1 MDIWR
6 QLNELPP
13 ETLNAIVAG
22 AISVG
27 TLYCFL
33 GYRTLKIVIA
43 LLGFILAGSVAA
55 ALAAWISQGHTVA
68 TIAGGLAGGIAG
80 AMALFF
86 LYKAGVFLLGLL
98 LGVFLGLNLLAGVEQ
113 GWSTWVVLG
122 VGLAGGILGLLL
134 ERPIVTLATAA
145 LGAWMVVSGLAFF
158 ILGPPLLRIVEPP
171 LELTETEGVLIA
183 GWFILA
189 IGGAI
194 MQFVTHKRRSA
205 RLAGQLR

>member
-98 LGVFLGLNLLAGVEQ
+98 LGVFLVLNLLAHLFEFRIF
-113 GWSTWVVLG
+113 VVLC
-122 VGLAGGILGLLL
+122 
-134 ERPIVTLATAA
+134 
-145 LGAWMVVSGLAFF
+145 
-158 ILGPPLLRIVEPP
+158 
-171 LELTETEGVLIA
+171 
-183 GWFILA
+183 
-189 IGGAI
+189 
-194 MQFVTHKRRSA
+194 
-205 RLAGQLR
+205 